1 MKLSPQRAGVLMPL
15 PSRADPASLFG
26 KDAFAATMR
35 DLVVPPSGPAV
46 TAVLQSPTAG
56 LPQFAGQKKPVSSR
70 QEMHASGGEEHLG
83 TNNLVAQTPIVVT
96 DYAVPPVPRDAV
108 RHPVIPQP
116 SGQVST
122 PTEESSELPISMSE
136 GTDSIEE
143 TILPRPLRAPRE
155 PRLAAD
161 TDAPS
166 SRAEHKASAVTR
178 DSTSPAIAHSPETL
192 PAATTPPQWPIAVS
206 VPQPDKPEQTFLES
220 NVQPA
225 SHRLDRASGDRRR
238 ASISQP
244 VMTARTAA
252 SNRRNEILQQPQEE
266 QPLKEA
272 ATALNSQKDGP
283 VGERASSGTL
293 PTPNQNIRFGP
304 AAPSKE
310 DRGTTALQV
319 DAHASEE
326 VGKTSSAVSK
336 PVVAAEPAIHPIL
349 DLSPAQHP
357 TSANTGDPS
366 PAMHRPEA
374 LTETHRAQENTA
386 QVLQRMDTAAS
397 SGAEQLRADARH
409 LDVGVSSSVLGWVEV
424 RATASS
430 SGRVDAAL
438 HVQTN
443 SSAHMLT
450 AQSKEIA
457 TYAREHSVE
466 LGQLSV
472 GVGTG
477 DSARDQSRS
486 SMHEGV
492 GKDDIAP
499 VRRAMKSLASNEPQ
513 QLAEKVSFISVRA

>member
-1 MKLSPQRAGVLMPL
+1 MNLSPQPAGVLVPL
-15 PSRADPASLFG
+15 QSRAAPASLFG

-46 TAVLQSPTAG
+46 TAVLQSSTVG
-56 LPQFAGQKKPVSSR
+56 LPQVSAQKRSVTSR
-70 QEMHASGGEEHLG
+70 QEMHASGGEERLG
-83 TNNLVAQTPIVVT
+83 TDNLPAQTSIVVT
-96 DYAVPPVPRDAV
+96 ASAVPPVPRDAV

-116 SGQVST
+116 GGQVSW

-192 PAATTPPQWPIAVS
+192 PAATTPPQCPIPVS
-206 VPQPDKPEQTFLES
+206 VPQADKPEQTFLEN

-225 SHRLDRASGDRRR
+225 IHRLDSASGGGPR

-252 SNRRNEILQQPQEE
+252 CNRRNEILQQPQDK
-266 QPLKEA
+266 QPLKES

-283 VGERASSGTL
+283 VCEKAISGTL
-293 PTPNQNIRFGP
+293 PRPNQDIRPGP

-310 DRGTTALQV
+310 DHETTALQM
-319 DAHASEE
+319 DAHASQE
-326 VGKTSSAVSK
+326 VGKASSAVSK
-336 PVVAAEPAIHPIL
+336 PVVAAEPAIHPVL
-349 DLSPAQHP
+349 DLSLVQHP
-357 TSANTGDPS
+357 PSPNTPAPS

-374 LTETHRAQENTA
+374 LTESHRPQENTA

-397 SGAEQLRADARH
+397 SGAVQLRADARH
-409 LDVGVSSSVLGWVEV
+409 LDVGVSSGVLGWVEV
-424 RATASS
+424 RATSSS

-486 SMHEGV
+486 SMYEGV
-492 GKDDIAP
+492 GKDDIVP